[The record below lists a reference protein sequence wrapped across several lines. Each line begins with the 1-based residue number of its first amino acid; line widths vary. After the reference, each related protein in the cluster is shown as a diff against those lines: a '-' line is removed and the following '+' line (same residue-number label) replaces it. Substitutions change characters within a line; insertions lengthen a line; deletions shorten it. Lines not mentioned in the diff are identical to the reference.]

1 MCNFRQVYAAL
12 RKREL
17 ATPFQAVGAVKMS
30 WNQSCEQ
37 THFKQIWV
45 GVDCGW
51 IPSGPEIC
59 MEMSDTASPYLVFPL
74 LPWRACFPVKDP
86 AVKNAMLYSS
96 GAILCIMFCWDFF
109 FFDKCM
115 SHILSI
121 FLNEAYFN
129 FGSLLTW
136 MEFFFIIANLLS
148 SVLISKWYL
157 LGHSCHWFVEWWTCQ
172 DTFYFYFL
180 RNVMLSD
187 RHMGEFWAE
196 IVSLVSISLFI

>member
-1 MCNFRQVYAAL
+1 MCDFGQVCAAL
-12 RKREL
+12 SKREL
-17 ATPFQAVGAVKMS
+17 ATPFQPVGAVKMS

-37 THFKQIWV
+37 IHFKQIWV
-45 GVDCGW
+45 GVDGGW

-59 MEMSDTASPYLVFPL
+59 VEMSDAASPYLVFP

-86 AVKNAMLYSS
+86 TVKNAMLYNS

-109 FFDKCM
+109 FNRCM
-115 SHILSI
+115 RHILSI

-136 MEFFFIIANLLS
+136 MEFFFIIANLLC

-157 LGHSCHWFVEWWTCQ
+157 LGYGWHWLVEWWTCQ
-172 DTFYFYFL
+172 DTFYFV

-187 RHMGEFWAE
+187 RHMGGFWAE
-196 IVSLVSISLFI
+196 IVSLVSISFFI

>member
-1 MCNFRQVYAAL
+1 MCNFGQVYAAL

-17 ATPFQAVGAVKMS
+17 ATPLQAVGAVKMS

-109 FFDKCM
+109 FLISAWVTFYLFFWMK
-115 SHILSI
+115 HILILALFWHEWNFFSSLQTYLVQCSSPSGTCWATVVTDL
-121 FLNEAYFN
+121 LN
-129 FGSLLTW
+129 
-136 MEFFFIIANLLS
+136 
-148 SVLISKWYL
+148 
-157 LGHSCHWFVEWWTCQ
+157 
-172 DTFYFYFL
+172 
-180 RNVMLSD
+180 
-187 RHMGEFWAE
+187 GEPAR
-196 IVSLVSISLFI
+196 ILFIFIFWGMSCLATGIWGNFEQRLFL